1 MVVTRSVLVYLVDQ
15 SLHGGLIRVHRSILP
30 RSKSCSLCFHL
41 YLQKSVVDY
50 AHKLVIIGVAMV
62 LELCGGNLE

>member
-1 MVVTRSVLVYLVDQ
+1 
-15 SLHGGLIRVHRSILP
+15 
-30 RSKSCSLCFHL
+30 LCFHL